1 MYFSYP
7 LRETGL
13 RNSAFRTAESL
24 EKTNDGQTKVIGRR
38 KIKKTLLSMI
48 LKNLQTAT
56 IIIGI
61 FSLLV
66 ACSSNST
73 LLQQENSV
81 FQENNSQYER
91 ISQRGKHP
99 RDMVLI
105 YDGGAHRRTRWTIE
119 HLAPYVAYKDQNGTD
134 KWLFDGFLFLEFK
147 DGKGRCFASYYEKQG
162 ARKIEWEALVDNYF
176 REGNAVMALD
186 DQIRKVIKET
196 NLKTPEKRKVVLC
209 LPEPIP
215 NQKDWGEID
224 TVPMD
229 FSNKANRLKA
239 CKWYMD
245 YAEKRFR
252 EASLEHLE
260 LTGFYWIAEEA
271 TNSRDLAKDVS
282 DYIHQKG
289 YNFYWIPYFR
299 SDGYK
304 EWQELGFDKAYYQPN
319 YFFKEDTPVSQ
330 IEEACKM
337 AIDNGMSLEMEFD
350 EKALAKTGW
359 GYRLNDYIDV
369 FRKFG
374 VLDSMDIAY
383 YQGGDAFYKLH
394 HSDNLIDKDLYN
406 KLADI
411 IAKRQKQNYS
421 F

>member
-1 MYFSYP
+1 MIFKKLQRIVLGLVTLSLFTMCSPGGKLTQQKENIQKGYYP
-7 LRETGL
+7 
-13 RNSAFRTAESL
+13 
-24 EKTNDGQTKVIGRR
+24 KGQKV
-38 KIKKTLLSMI
+38 SH
-48 LKNLQTAT
+48 
-56 IIIGI
+56 
-61 FSLLV
+61 
-66 ACSSNST
+66 
-73 LLQQENSV
+73 
-81 FQENNSQYER
+81 
-91 ISQRGKHP
+91 RGKHP
-99 RDMVLI
+99 KDMVLI
-105 YDGGAHRRTRWTIE
+105 YDGGAHRSIRWTTE
-119 HLAPYVAYKDQNGTD
+119 HLAPYVSYKDPKGTD

-162 ARKIEWEALVDNYF
+162 ARKIEWESLVDNYF
-176 REGNAVMALD
+176 HESNAVMALD
-186 DQIRKVIKET
+186 DQIGNVIKET
-196 NLKTPEKRKVVLC
+196 RLKIPEKRKVVLC

-224 TVPMD
+224 HIPLD
-229 FSNKANRLKA
+229 FSHKADRLKA
-239 CKWYMD
+239 CKWYIG

-252 EASLEHLE
+252 EVSPEHLE

-289 YNFYWIPYFR
+289 YNFYWIPYFK

-319 YFFKEDTPVSQ
+319 YFFKEDRPISQ
-330 IEEACKM
+330 IEEACKT

-350 EKALAKTGW
+350 ENALAKTGW
-359 GYRLNDYIDV
+359 GYRLNDYIEV

-383 YQGGDAFYKLH
+383 YQGGDAFYRLH
-394 HSDNLIDKDLYN
+394 HSDNPIDKELYN